1 MPDLATSDHYEEL
14 SLWTHIAGLNHAL
27 FARMETVEED
37 AVSAAKG
44 ANGEG
49 AGAKEDATAW
59 GDIVTKPSAG
69 DRTAAQKY
77 RDAFMAQVTTDYSN
91 DFDKL
96 RQDPSFSGNK
106 IGLLV
111 DCLESGIDI
120 FAPPANLENAD

>member
-1 MPDLATSDHYEEL
+1 MHLPSFILFRAFSALHHLQL
-14 SLWTHIAGLNHAL
+14 S
-27 FARMETVEED
+27 
-37 AVSAAKG
+37 
-44 ANGEG
+44 NGCF
-49 AGAKEDATAW
+49 
-59 GDIVTKPSAG
+59 V
-69 DRTAAQKY
+69 
-77 RDAFMAQVTTDYSN
+77 QVTTDYSN